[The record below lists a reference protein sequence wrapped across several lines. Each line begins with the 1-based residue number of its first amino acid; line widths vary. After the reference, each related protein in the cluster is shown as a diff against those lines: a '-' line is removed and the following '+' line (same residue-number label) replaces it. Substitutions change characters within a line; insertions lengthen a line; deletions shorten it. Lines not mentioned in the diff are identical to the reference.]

1 MPVRLLNSAILKWP
15 DKQKVLNE
23 AKLWAESV
31 GLSDRNIVKI
41 FCFGSICTGR
51 WGVGSD
57 LDILIILKETTV
69 PFISRAMTFDAS
81 AISVPTD
88 ILVYTESEIA
98 TLSKEKDRFLDEIRK
113 NSILLY
119 RQSVLKYKGD
129 SGK

>member
-1 MPVRLLNSAILKWP
+1 LNSAILKWP

-23 AKLWAESV
+23 AKLWAEST
-31 GLSDRNIVKI
+31 GLGDRNIIKI

-57 LDILIILKETTV
+57 LDILIILKQTRV
-69 PFISRAMTFDAS
+69 PFISRAMLFNAS

-98 TLSKEKDRFLDEIRK
+98 TFADEKSRFMDEIQK

-119 RQSVLKYKGD
+119 GQNVLKYKGD